1 MEQLCTETI
10 DTPIGPM
17 QAVASVQG
25 LCALEFLTPAR
36 QRLLQTR
43 LTRWYPGLRL
53 ERGLHPSIT
62 EARRWLHAYF
72 RGWFDELPD
81 LTLDLRGTPFELQVW
96 KELRHI
102 NLGHT
107 TSYSTLAARVGS
119 PKGARAAGGASRR
132 NPLSIIIPCHRVI
145 GAHGQLTGYGGG
157 IAQKKY
163 LLTHEATVGHPH
175 VRETHHGAPP
185 RGLRGLT

>member
-17 QAVASVQG
+17 QAVASAQG

-43 LTRWYPGLRL
+43 LIRWYPGLRL
-53 ERGLHPSIT
+53 ERGIHPIIM

-72 RGWFDELPD
+72 RGRFDELTD

-102 NLGHT
+102 SLGYT
-107 TSYSTLAARVGS
+107 TSYSALTEGEPGRD
-119 PKGARAAGGASRR
+119 PEYGAGDPTDPWLDSVDTR
-132 NPLSIIIPCHRVI
+132 PLD
-145 GAHGQLTGYGGG
+145 
-157 IAQKKY
+157 
-163 LLTHEATVGHPH
+163 
-175 VRETHHGAPP
+175 
-185 RGLRGLT
+185 

>member
-17 QAVASVQG
+17 QAVASAQG

-43 LTRWYPGLRL
+43 LIRWYPGLRL
-53 ERGLHPSIT
+53 ERGIHPIIM

-72 RGWFDELPD
+72 RGRFDELTD

-102 NLGHT
+102 SLGYT
-107 TSYSTLAARVGS
+107 TSYSALASRVGN
-119 PKGARAAGGASRR
+119 PNGARAVGGASRR
-132 NPLSIIIPCHRVI
+132 NPVSIIIPCHRVI
-145 GAHGQLTGYGGG
+145 GAQGQLTGYGGG
-157 IAQKKY
+157 TDQKQY
-163 LLTHEATVGHPH
+163 LLRHEMPAG
-175 VRETHHGAPP
+175 RS
-185 RGLRGLT
+185 